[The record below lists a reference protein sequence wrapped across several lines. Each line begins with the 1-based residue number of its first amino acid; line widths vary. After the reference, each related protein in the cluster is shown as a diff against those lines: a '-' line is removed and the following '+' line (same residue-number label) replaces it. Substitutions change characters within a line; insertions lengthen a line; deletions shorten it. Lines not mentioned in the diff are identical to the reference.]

1 MRAALAALVL
11 LATTFAAAIELEPPP
26 YRVRSSIEGTIRIA
40 GNAQAKPVLD
50 AWERGFHREH
60 PGARIERDLRGTDVG
75 MASLYTGQADIV
87 IAGRAA
93 TAPEAKA
100 FEWIYRYRPFAVE
113 IATGSVDRAGLSP
126 ALVAY
131 VYADSPLERVTLAQL
146 DAMFT
151 RERQPGDPAR
161 LYTFDTESGTGR
173 FFRETV
179 LKDSR
184 MLEWDRITELTD
196 GAAILAAL
204 QRDRDGLAVASGPP
218 PRGLKA
224 IPIAGDDGVFR
235 AATRDE
241 VISRRYPLSRA
252 VYAYVNRKPGDPL
265 DATVGAF
272 LRYALGPQGQRDV
285 DESAAYLPLT
295 AAMVREQL
303 RKLDPRD

>member
-1 MRAALAALVL
+1 VRMVLAALAL
-11 LATTFAAAIELEPPP
+11 LATTLAAAIELEPPP

-40 GNAQAKPVLD
+40 GNPQAKSVID

-60 PGARIERDLRGTDVG
+60 PGVRIERDLRGTDVG
-75 MASLYTGQADIV
+75 MAALYTGQADIV

-93 TAPEAKA
+93 APQESKA

-113 IATGSVDRAGLSP
+113 VATGSVDRASLSP

-131 VYADSPLERVTLAQL
+131 VHADSPLERVTLAQL

-151 RERQPGDPAR
+151 RERRPGDPAH

-179 LKDSR
+179 LNDSR
-184 MLEWDRITELTD
+184 MLEWDRVTELGD

-204 QRDRDGLAVASGPP
+204 ERDRDGLAIASGPP

-224 IPIAGDDGVFR
+224 IPIAGADGVFR
-235 AATRDE
+235 TATRDE

-272 LRYALGPQGQRDV
+272 LRYALVPQGQRDV
-285 DESAAYLPLT
+285 DGSATYLPLT
-295 AAMVREQL
+295 AGMVREQL
-303 RKLDPRD
+303 KKLDTRD

>member
-1 MRAALAALVL
+1 MVLAALAL
-11 LATTFAAAIELEPPP
+11 LATTLAAAIELEPPP

-40 GNAQAKPVLD
+40 GNPQAKPVID

-60 PGARIERDLRGTDVG
+60 PGVLIERDLRGTDVG

-93 TAPEAKA
+93 NAPEVKA

-113 IATGSVDRAGLSP
+113 VATGSVDRAGLSP

-131 VYADSPLERVTLAQL
+131 VHADNPLEHVTLEQL

-151 RERQPGDPAR
+151 RQRQRGDPAH
-161 LYTFDTESGTGR
+161 LYAFDTESGTGR

-179 LKDSR
+179 LNDSR
-184 MLEWDRITELTD
+184 MLEWDRVTELAD
-196 GAAILAAL
+196 GAAIFAAL
-204 QRDRDGLAVASGPP
+204 ERDRDGLAIASGPT
-218 PRGLKA
+218 PRGIKA
-224 IPIAGDDGVFR
+224 IPIHGADGVFHT
-235 AATRDE
+235 ATRDE

-265 DATVGAF
+265 DAAVGAF
-272 LRYALGPQGQRDV
+272 LRYALGPRGQRDV

-295 AAMVREQL
+295 AAMAREQL
-303 RKLDPRD
+303 KKLDPRD